1 MKLVTEQDL
10 RAQIGARDVR
20 RYVVDRGTIVT
31 PSARQYLSDRKIEL
45 VVEDPVAEEASGR
58 SRGVSGSLNGVVGS
72 SEALGGPR
80 FVGPDGG
87 AFTQKP
93 EHMTHLHGNRLVSK
107 GHPVIAFRGK
117 LDSLQAEVIAL
128 QALAFE
134 EGNQELAESL
144 EDFLGVIRSI
154 LRAEVTGSPVEELP
168 LLGFDWDTLRGMSH
182 DPRKAFGRG
191 HIRPHYSMGR
201 ICAGLNLLRVRAREA
216 ELAAFRAFYREDQG
230 LLRQD
235 IVRALNRLSS
245 AFYVAMYINLPAGYD
260 KEY

>member
-1 MKLVTEQDL
+1 MTEQDL
-10 RAQIGARDVR
+10 RAQIGGKDVR

-45 VVEDPVAEEASGR
+45 VIGDSAGELGGGVASAPSPAA
-58 SRGVSGSLNGVVGS
+58 GS
-72 SEALGGPR
+72 SEAASAR

-87 AFTQKP
+87 VLAHKP
-93 EHMTHLHGNRLVSK
+93 EHMTHLHGNRLVNK

-117 LDSLQAEVIAL
+117 LDLLQAEVIAL

-134 EGNQELAESL
+134 EGNQGLAEGL
-144 EDFLGVIRSI
+144 EDFLTVIRSI
-154 LRAEVTGSPVEELP
+154 LRAEVTGSPVEETP
-168 LLGFDWDTLRGMSH
+168 LLGHDWDALRSMSH
-182 DPRKAFGRG
+182 NPRKAFGRG

-201 ICAGLNLLRVRAREA
+201 ICCGLNQLRARTREA
-216 ELAAFRAFYREDQG
+216 ELAAFAAFYREDQG

-245 AFYVAMYINLPAGYD
+245 AFYVAMYMNLPAGYD